1 MLFLKS
7 VMHYPNQNMGVRNA
21 ILQDSTNLKYAMS
34 EILRDGLI
42 FVRPG
47 FDTFAPRVCKTKD
60 TASPP

>member
-34 EILRDGLI
+34 EILRDDQVMLYH
-42 FVRPG
+42 VTPE
-47 FDTFAPRVCKTKD
+47 AP
-60 TASPP
+60 TAPSH

>member
-34 EILRDGLI
+34 EILRDGSRRKHAI
-42 FVRPG
+42 RQV
-47 FDTFAPRVCKTKD
+47 D
-60 TASPP
+60 